1 MTRSPCSFT
10 KKEPERAAV
19 LFLET
24 KGTAA
29 LSSLICFPVLE
40 TKTPSPG
47 SLLVAVP
54 EQSQGPPLP
63 FQFHLSPSPQTHG
76 SRFSQRVFPSS
87 AVEQPTAA
95 ATTQQRPQTG
105 SPWSCHRPP
114 ETEEEETKKK
124 TCRDAADM
132 KRRRGR
138 SRSENSERKI
148 NCCCV
153 CGCFCRLPP
162 SRKVK
167 RGGSYNRAPVG

>member
-1 MTRSPCSFT
+1 LTRSPCSFT

-40 TKTPSPG
+40 TKTPSRGPCW
-47 SLLVAVP
+47 LA
-54 EQSQGPPLP
+54 SQNRAKDPLC
-63 FQFHLSPSPQTHG
+63 
-76 SRFSQRVFPSS
+76 RFSSTFPHLLR
-87 AVEQPTAA
+87 PTALA
-95 ATTQQRPQTG
+95 SASGSFLPQPPNSQQRQQQP
-105 SPWSCHRPP
+105 SNAHRPAVLGHA
-114 ETEEEETKKK
+114 TGHLKQKKRKQKK
-124 TCRDAADM
+124 TCRDAADV

-148 NCCCV
+148 NCCYV

>member
-124 TCRDAADM
+124 NLQRC
-132 KRRRGR
+132 
-138 SRSENSERKI
+138 SRYEKEKGEKQIRKQ
-148 NCCCV
+148 
-153 CGCFCRLPP
+153 
-162 SRKVK
+162 
-167 RGGSYNRAPVG
+167 